1 MRKHFPFVPSLSKHA
16 VSFYELWC
24 NGIILPLLLL
34 GFSIVLAPDVRA
46 QDLKPIRISLSLG
59 SAQLPLWA
67 AREAGLFAK
76 HGLNAELLGLQAA
89 SRQVQLLLA
98 GDSIAASLSATTPV
112 RARMEGADTT
122 IIMGLLNSFTLSVI
136 TVPEIKRP
144 SDLKGKLI
152 GVGSLGGSP
161 TLLTQRLLKK
171 WGIEQ
176 DVKFLGTGGYI
187 ESVVA
192 LEKRRVHAAVL
203 DPPRAYIGKKKF
215 GFVELA
221 NLGQEFKYAT
231 TVITVREGLVKK
243 DRELFVQF
251 GKGVIEGIHRVKTDR
266 EFAIK
271 ILGKMLRSSDRE
283 ILEETYRVFSALYE
297 RTPYPTLE
305 GLQPILD
312 EIAGQ
317 VPKAKN
323 YKPEDFVDNSIVRQ
337 LEQSGFIA
345 SVYR

>member
-1 MRKHFPFVPSLSKHA
+1 
-16 VSFYELWC
+16 
-24 NGIILPLLLL
+24 
-34 GFSIVLAPDVRA
+34 
-46 QDLKPIRISLSLG
+46 
-59 SAQLPLWA
+59 
-67 AREAGLFAK
+67 
-76 HGLNAELLGLQAA
+76 
-89 SRQVQLLLA
+89 
-98 GDSIAASLSATTPV
+98 
-112 RARMEGADTT
+112 
-122 IIMGLLNSFTLSVI
+122 
-136 TVPEIKRP
+136 
-144 SDLKGKLI
+144 
-152 GVGSLGGSP
+152 
-161 TLLTQRLLKK
+161 
-171 WGIEQ
+171 
-176 DVKFLGTGGYI
+176 
-187 ESVVA
+187 
-192 LEKRRVHAAVL
+192 
-203 DPPRAYIGKKKF
+203 
-215 GFVELA
+215 
-221 NLGQEFKYAT
+221 
-231 TVITVREGLVKK
+231 
-243 DRELFVQF
+243 VQF